1 MTFLSAPPFLLC
13 TNNDTVPSLSIS
25 GTPVTRQT
33 GFRAVL
39 RAPRFTFRIGCCAF
53 YTGVTSASTPD
64 VILMKIFSS
73 CVFLTRK
80 NLEQACKIPLLPV
93 GYPCPEKEFQDQF
106 RNYIFSPAFSSQ
118 KIYVLLLRSD
128 GGTGRRS
135 GLKIRRPHGHGG
147 SIPPPST
154 TIKLSQ
160 GNSPIISHPYDHRPL
175 NRRLKRRFL
184 SL

>member
-13 TNNDTVPSLSIS
+13 TNNDTVPSLNFGTS
-25 GTPVTRQT
+25 GHPPNGFPGRSSRTTVHFQDWMLCILHRRHIRVNTRCH
-33 GFRAVL
+33 F
-39 RAPRFTFRIGCCAF
+39 
-53 YTGVTSASTPD
+53 D
-64 VILMKIFSS
+64 EIFFIMRLPS
-73 CVFLTRK
+73 RK